1 MAQNFTVNVY
11 EINGIP
17 KNTPQTLGFP
27 SAQCMFQPYNGNNYN
42 LLYGIVT
49 TLPTGFNY
57 ATVENPTQLA
67 TKANA

>member
-11 EINGIP
+11 EINSIP
-17 KNTPQTLGFP
+17 DQSPNLIGFP
-27 SAQCMFQPYNGNNYN
+27 SAQCMFSPYNGNNYKV
-42 LLYGIVT
+42 LYGIIT